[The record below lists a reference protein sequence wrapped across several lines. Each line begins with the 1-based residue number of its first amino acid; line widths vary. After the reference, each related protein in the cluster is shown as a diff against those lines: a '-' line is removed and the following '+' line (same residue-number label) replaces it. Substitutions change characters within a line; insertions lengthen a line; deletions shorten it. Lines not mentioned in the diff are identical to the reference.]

1 MQAII
6 DNALSADE
14 LRERW
19 AALLSDPDVPERVE
33 LDEFGE
39 VIVSPAPSNK
49 HQIVV
54 LALLRQ
60 VEARLGGEAGMP
72 SVQTLTAG
80 IRSPD
85 VAWMADAEAWRRLS
99 REDPMPVVPDLCV
112 EVVSPGNRRKDLNE
126 KVAAYLAGC
135 AREVVLV
142 EMDGR
147 IRYFHQDG
155 EHGESRLGLKLTLP
169 PDTYP
174 L

>member
-1 MQAII
+1 MHTTV
-6 DNALSADE
+6 DNPLSADE
-14 LRERW
+14 LDRLW
-19 AALLSDPDVPERVE
+19 TALLRDPDAPERFE

-39 VIVSPAPSNK
+39 IIVSPAPSNK

-54 LALLRQ
+54 LSLLKQ
-60 VEARLGGEAGMP
+60 IEAQLGGEAGMP
-72 SVQTLTAG
+72 SVRTPTAG

-85 VAWMADAEAWRRLS
+85 LAWMGDAEAWRRLA
-99 REDPMPVVPDLCV
+99 REDPMPVVPDLCI

-126 KVAAYLAGC
+126 KVAGYLAGG
-135 AREVVLV
+135 AKEVVLV
-142 EMDGR
+142 ETDGR

-155 EHGESRLGLKLTLP
+155 EHPQSRLGLELTLP